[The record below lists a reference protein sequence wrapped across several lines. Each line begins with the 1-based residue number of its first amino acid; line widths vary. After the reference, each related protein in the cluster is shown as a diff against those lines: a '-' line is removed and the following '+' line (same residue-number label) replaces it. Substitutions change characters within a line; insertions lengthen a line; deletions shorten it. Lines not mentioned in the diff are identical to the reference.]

1 MCPVNITYES
11 TQPVLLLLIEML
23 NRLELVKSEYLLLF
37 NPVGLFDTF
46 DGLLILQFL
55 SFCGCKGRETPQ
67 GLVKETLVVSPE
79 SFTACVDGQRS
90 ALGFG

>member
-1 MCPVNITYES
+1 
-11 TQPVLLLLIEML
+11 ML
-23 NRLELVKSEYLLLF
+23 NRLEPVKYERLLLF

-46 DGLLILQFL
+46 DGLLVLQFL
-55 SFCGCKGRETPQ
+55 SFCGCKGRENPQ
-67 GLVKETLVVSPE
+67 GLMKETLVPSPE